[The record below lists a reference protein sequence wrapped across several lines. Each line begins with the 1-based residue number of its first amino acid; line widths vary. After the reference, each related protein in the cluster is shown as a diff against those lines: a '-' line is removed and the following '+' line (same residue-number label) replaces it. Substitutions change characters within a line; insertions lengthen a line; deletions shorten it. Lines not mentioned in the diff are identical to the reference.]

1 MKIDQNQH
9 NTEEDEQMAQLN
21 ITLNQEEILQL
32 LSKDHDQAFRE
43 LLRSSLNSILMAE
56 STAQLKAEPYERS
69 EERTD
74 SRNGTRERELKTRIG
89 RITLTVPRH
98 RNVPFKTLVFEN
110 YSRSEAALIASMAEM
125 VVSGVATRKVSNIME
140 TLCGTT
146 FSKSSV
152 SDVCKDLDEKVEEF
166 RNRPLSGSYPFLTVD
181 ATYFKVR
188 VNHRIVSR
196 AFMIAYGTNQN
207 GHREILGFGVFD
219 NESKPTWNTFLQS
232 LKDRGLKDLLMITS
246 DAHEGIQDA
255 ISKVFPDVPWQRCQF
270 HFSKNIS
277 EKVPKKYQAGIRAEL
292 QEMWNCDTI
301 DGARKKRDS
310 IIADY
315 KDVAESAMMCLDE
328 GFESAMTVMTLPK
341 YLRKYFRMS
350 NHIERLN
357 KELKRRSSVIGIF
370 PNGEVDLVSETDQND
385 IKYARK
391 NKYDEAIF
399 IEDGNTVVFHDIES
413 GFTNR
418 CPISDVCYLGIQNSY

>member
-1 MKIDQNQH
+1 
-9 NTEEDEQMAQLN
+9 MAQLN

-43 LLRSSLNSILMAE
+43 LLQSSLNSILMAE

-89 RITLTVPRH
+89 QVTLTVPRH

-125 VVSGVATRKVSNIME
+125 VVNGVATRKVSKIME

-152 SDVCKDLDEKVEEF
+152 SEVCKDLDEKVREF
-166 RNRPLSGSYPFLTVD
+166 RERPLTGSYPFLTVD

-188 VNHRIVSR
+188 VNHRITAR
-196 AFMIAYGTNQN
+196 AFMIAYGTNQE
-207 GHREILGFGVFD
+207 GHRDILGFGVYD
-219 NESKPTWNTFLQS
+219 NESKSTWNDFFQS

-246 DAHEGIQDA
+246 DAHEGIRDA
-255 ISKVFPDVPWQRCQF
+255 IRKVFPDVPWQRCQF

-277 EKVPKKYQAGIRAEL
+277 EKAPKKYQAGIRAEL

-301 DGARKKRDS
+301 EAARQKRDS
-310 IIADY
+310 MIADY
-315 KDVAESAMMCLDE
+315 KDVAESAMTCLEE
-328 GFESAMTVMTLPK
+328 GFESAMTVMPLPK
-341 YLRKYFRMS
+341 YLRKYFRTS
-350 NHIERLN
+350 NHMERLN

-370 PNGEVDLVSETDQND
+370 PNEDSLLRLMGSVLLEMNKVVV
-385 IKYARK
+385 ARR
-391 NKYDEAIF
+391 AIF
-399 IEDGNTVVFHDIES
+399 NPATYAALI
-413 GFTNR
+413 
-418 CPISDVCYLGIQNSY
+418 NSNAVTEFRQLAEEQQKLSVS

>member
-1 MKIDQNQH
+1 
-9 NTEEDEQMAQLN
+9 MAQLN

-32 LSKDHDQAFRE
+32 LSKNHDQSFRE
-43 LLRSSLNSILMAE
+43 LLRKSLNSILMAE

-74 SRNGTRERELKTRIG
+74 SRNGTRERDLKTRIG
-89 RITLTVPRH
+89 KITLIVPRH
-98 RNVPFKTLVFEN
+98 RNVPFKTLVFDN

-152 SDVCKDLDEKVEEF
+152 SEVCKDLIEKVNEF
-166 RNRPLSGSYPFLTVD
+166 KDRPLTGKYPFLTVD

-188 VNHRIVSR
+188 DKHRIVSK
-196 AFMIAYGTNQN
+196 AFMIAYGTNQE
-207 GHREILGFGVFD
+207 GHREILGFEVYD
-219 NESKPTWNTFLQS
+219 NESKGTWNSFLQK
-232 LKDRGLKDLLMITS
+232 LKKRGIQGLLMITS

-255 ISKVFPDVPWQRCQF
+255 ISNVFPEVPWQRCQF
-270 HFSKNIS
+270 HFAMNIS
-277 EKVPKKYQAGIRAEL
+277 GKSPKKYQAGIRAEL

-301 DGARKKRDS
+301 EAARKKRDS

-315 KDVAESAMMCLDE
+315 RDVAESAMSCLDE
-328 GFESAMTVMTLPK
+328 GFESAMTVMALPK
-341 YLRKYFRMS
+341 NLRRYFRTS

-357 KELKRRSSVIGIF
+357 KELKRRSSIIGIF
-370 PNGEVDLVSETDQND
+370 PNEESLIRLMGSVLLERND
-385 IKYARK
+385 AVIAKK
-391 NKYDEAIF
+391 AIF
-399 IEDGNTVVFHDIES
+399 SPANYTLMSNSKTVAEL
-413 GFTNR
+413 R
-418 CPISDVCYLGIQNSY
+418 KLAEEQQKLRAA

>member
-1 MKIDQNQH
+1 
-9 NTEEDEQMAQLN
+9 MAQLN

-43 LLRSSLNSILMAE
+43 LLRKSLNSILMAE

-89 RITLTVPRH
+89 KITLTVPRH

-152 SDVCKDLDEKVEEF
+152 SEVCKDLIEKVNEF
-166 RNRPLSGSYPFLTVD
+166 KDRPLTGDYPFLIVD

-188 VNHRIVSR
+188 DKHRIVSK
-196 AFMIAYGTNQN
+196 AFMIAYGTNQE
-207 GHREILGFGVFD
+207 GHREILGFEVYD
-219 NESKPTWNTFLQS
+219 NESKETWNSFLQK
-232 LKDRGLKDLLMITS
+232 LKKRGLQGLLMITS

-255 ISKVFPDVPWQRCQF
+255 VSKVFPEVPWQRCHF
-270 HFSKNIS
+270 HFARNIS
-277 EKVPKKYQAGIRAEL
+277 GKSPKKFQAGICRTSKCGTAKL
-292 QEMWNCDTI
+292 
-301 DGARKKRDS
+301 
-310 IIADY
+310 
-315 KDVAESAMMCLDE
+315 
-328 GFESAMTVMTLPK
+328 
-341 YLRKYFRMS
+341 
-350 NHIERLN
+350 
-357 KELKRRSSVIGIF
+357 
-370 PNGEVDLVSETDQND
+370 
-385 IKYARK
+385 
-391 NKYDEAIF
+391 
-399 IEDGNTVVFHDIES
+399 
-413 GFTNR
+413 
-418 CPISDVCYLGIQNSY
+418 